1 MKPIVHSKSFYY
13 YSVFGKIG
21 NPGTGFLRLYNLGLR
36 LFSHSKKDLGDCLM
50 LTLKLFVHT
59 VVIVFASLFIFG
71 FLSND
76 PGVILDVKY
85 SNEVRKLMVPF
96 V

>member
-36 LFSHSKKDLGDCLM
+36 IFTGSSWLGKVPRGKTYLVGG
-50 LTLKLFVHT
+50 K
-59 VVIVFASLFIFG
+59 
-71 FLSND
+71 N
-76 PGVILDVKY
+76 VKY